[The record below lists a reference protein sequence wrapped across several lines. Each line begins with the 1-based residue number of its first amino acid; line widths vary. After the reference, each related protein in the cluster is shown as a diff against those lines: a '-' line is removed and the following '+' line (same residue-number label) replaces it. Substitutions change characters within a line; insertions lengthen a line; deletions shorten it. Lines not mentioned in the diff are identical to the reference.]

1 MGRLV
6 LFVALLVSSISL
18 ARSQA
23 DGNPHAWDRRRRCDH
38 DSYTPQCGAC
48 EGFGGIP
55 YGDKNEEIYLTTCEP
70 ANSTSIPV
78 KPKWGP
84 VFTVNYYNEVLIGHK
99 TDPFCFNAF
108 PSNDSRGERWAALL
122 VAHAENVTIQ
132 CSLARRA
139 LLPRRFRAADL
150 QRQDAPVTPVDLK
163 LGFGRCFLAL
173 LSCMDIPRAHS
184 GGPVIPE

>member
-6 LFVALLVSSISL
+6 LFVVLLVSSISL

-23 DGNPHAWDRRRRCDH
+23 DGNPHGWDRRRRCDH

-48 EGFGGIP
+48 EGYGGIP

-108 PSNDSRGERWAALL
+108 PSNDSRGERRAGSAR
-122 VAHAENVTIQ
+122 
-132 CSLARRA
+132 CSCRNRHDPIFACPGELCYRA
-139 LLPRRFRAADL
+139 D
-150 QRQDAPVTPVDLK
+150 
-163 LGFGRCFLAL
+163 
-173 LSCMDIPRAHS
+173 S
-184 GGPVIPE
+184 GQQTYNAKTLR